1 MGVDKRFFLLVS
13 HQPLLTTWLTFFTYS
28 VLLALCL
35 QLVVLPLLLP
45 NFHAGNGLLL
55 GGDWVGF
62 HNIAVQYRQL
72 ILSDGWSVWTLSPK
86 GHSPAGIASAIY
98 TLTIPEPYVLVP
110 INAALH
116 ATAGTTLMQIIRLI
130 GVGDRTAFFASLSFV
145 LPLSAMAWYAQIGKD
160 GFYFAGAYLFLYGW
174 ITLARLSTWRFGW
187 RAIFRGLILLFVG
200 LILMGVVRIYSFQL
214 MQGISIFFS
223 IALTILFI
231 TRGAKGVLS
240 WRRCV
245 LAIVTLLLI
254 PVFLK
259 FAPIETR
266 GTTEI
271 PQHNIA
277 PVFTWHGTVFARDKW
292 RPTNFVPQFIDN
304 SFLKIAVLRHGYL
317 VTPGYDGSS
326 SMVDRNID
334 LLRVKDFFSYF
345 PRALQLGLFAP
356 FPSELMGSDRA
367 GVSRIMFN
375 IAACEML
382 LVYVSLIFLPYTIWL
397 FRTKVE
403 MWLTISFGGII
414 LLIYSYATPN
424 IGSLYRLRYGFLML
438 LVALGLAGA
447 SIAWRKILKLNK
459 NLITTFN

>member
-1 MGVDKRFFLLVS
+1 MEANKRFFLLVS
-13 HQPLLTTWLTFFTYS
+13 HQPLLATWLIFFAFS
-28 VLLALCL
+28 MLSALCL
-35 QLVVLPLLLP
+35 QLVVLPLLLSK
-45 NFHAGNGLLL
+45 FHAGNGLLL

-62 HNIAVQYRQL
+62 HNIAVQFRQS
-72 ILSDGWSVWTLSPK
+72 ILSEGWSAWTLSPE

-98 TLTIPEPYVLVP
+98 ALTIPEPYVLIP

-116 ATAGTTLMQIIRLI
+116 ATAGTILIQIIRLI
-130 GVGDRTAFFASLSFV
+130 GVGDRTAFCASLLFV
-145 LPLSAMAWYAQIGKD
+145 LPPSSMAWYAQIGKD
-160 GFYFAGAYLFLYGW
+160 GFYFAGAYLSLYGW
-174 ITLARLSTWRFGW
+174 IILARLSTWRFGW
-187 RAIFRGLILLFVG
+187 RTVFCGLIPLFVG
-200 LILMGVVRIYSFQL
+200 LLLMGVVRIYSFQL
-214 MQGISIFFS
+214 MQGIGIFFS

-231 TRGAKGVLS
+231 TRGAKGALS
-240 WRRCV
+240 WRRCT
-245 LAIVTLLLI
+245 LAIITLLLI

-271 PQHNIA
+271 PQQNIA
-277 PVFTWHGTVFARDKW
+277 PEFTWHGTDFARDKW
-292 RPTNFVPQFIDN
+292 RSTDLVPLFIDN
-304 SFLKIAVLRHGYL
+304 SFLKIAVLRHGYF

-334 LLRVKDFFSYF
+334 LLCVKDFFSYF

-356 FPSELMGSDRA
+356 FPSEWMGSDQ
-367 GVSRIMFN
+367 VSLSRIMFN

-382 LVYVSLIFLPYTIWL
+382 VVYVSLIFLPYTIWL

-403 MWLTISFGGII
+403 MWLTFSFGGII

-438 LVALGLAGA
+438 LVALGLVGA
-447 SIAWRKILKLNK
+447 SIAWRKISKLNK
-459 NLITTFN
+459 NLTSMFN